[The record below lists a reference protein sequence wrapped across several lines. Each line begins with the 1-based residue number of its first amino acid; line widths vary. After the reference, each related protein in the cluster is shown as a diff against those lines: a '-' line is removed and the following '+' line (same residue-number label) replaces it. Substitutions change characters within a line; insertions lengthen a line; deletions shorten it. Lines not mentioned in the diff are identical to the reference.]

1 MKWLDNCLLTLAI
14 IGCIVWGL
22 IGFFQFNLVSF
33 LFGDGTWLT
42 RIIYALVGLSGLYII
57 SFYGRIRSSMEDQ
70 PRKSTAGQQ
79 LGQRYFCLFICYF
92 IYFFFNS
99 LLNQC
104 SNLMRLHILI
114 FIIINRIQIVHIG
127 CNRTTVKTVKY
138 LIRIN

>member
-57 SFYGRIRSSMEDQ
+57 SFYGRLDANKV
-70 PRKSTAGQQ
+70 P
-79 LGQRYFCLFICYF
+79 LNCDQRYFYLRRLFAGYL
-92 IYFFFNS
+92 IYFFFDS
-99 LLNQC
+99 LFDQRR
-104 SNLMRLHILI
+104 NLMRLHV
-114 FIIINRIQIVHIG
+114 FVFFVINRIKIIYIRR
-127 CNRTTVKTVKY
+127 NRTKMKTVKN
-138 LIRIN
+138 LIRID